1 MTRRSRLYVNHMP
14 RVVLDTVIFIRA
26 LLNPYGF
33 SGRLLFE
40 YLNDYC
46 LVLSSQL
53 IEEILEVLGR
63 KEIIERFHLRQTN
76 LPEAMARLIKSIDSA
91 EIIEINRRTV
101 LLRKIDKIP
110 AISRDPK
117 DDKFLATAKTA
128 HADYLVSADKDLL
141 DLKEYEGVEIIDVE
155 TFLQILEERR

>member
-1 MTRRSRLYVNHMP
+1 MP

-26 LLNPYGF
+26 LLNPHGF

-40 YLNDYC
+40 YLNDYS

-76 LPEAMARLIKSIDSA
+76 LPEAMARLIKSIGGA
-91 EIIEINRRTV
+91 EIIE
-101 LLRKIDKIP
+101 IDKIP

-117 DDKFLATAKTA
+117 DDKFLATARAANT
-128 HADYLVSADKDLL
+128 DYLISADKDLL
-141 DLKEYEGVEIIDVE
+141 DLREYEGIEIIDAE
-155 TFLQILEERR
+155 TFLQILQK